1 MQTDPSTMT
10 ASQSPEQLSEVT
22 QAVALTDKY
31 VDSGTQRL
39 AQVAEIVAGEQAK
52 VLGLNA
58 DNIKKV
64 MMFIGAYTSLKFV
77 YEKAGEHK
85 WKVLGGILGIIA
97 VRKMVENKNS
107 PVQNSNQNNVA

>member
-1 MQTDPSTMT
+1 METNPSTMT
-10 ASQSPEQLSEVT
+10 AEPLQLTEVT
-22 QAVALTDKY
+22 QAVQLTDKY

-39 AQVAEIVAGEQAK
+39 AQVAEIIGGEQAK
-52 VLGLNA
+52 VLGINA

-85 WKVLGGILGIIA
+85 WKLLGGILGVIA
-97 VRKMVENKNS
+97 VRKALENKNTQS
-107 PVQNSNQNNVA
+107 STVQKQA